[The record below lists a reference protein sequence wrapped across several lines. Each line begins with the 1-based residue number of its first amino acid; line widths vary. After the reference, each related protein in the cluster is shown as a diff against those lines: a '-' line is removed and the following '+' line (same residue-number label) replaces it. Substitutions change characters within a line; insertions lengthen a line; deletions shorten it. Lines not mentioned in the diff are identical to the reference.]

1 MVDVFAIVV
10 PAVAKLSKEDSQ
22 RVIEPV
28 WPLKVNSVE
37 FVPVHTVA
45 PPAIVPP
52 TDVGETVTVAVALF
66 VDEHAPL
73 VIIAL

>member
-1 MVDVFAIVV
+1 M
-10 PAVAKLSKEDSQ
+10 
-22 RVIEPV
+22 
-28 WPLKVNSVE
+28 VE

-52 TDVGETVTVAVALF
+52 ADAGETVTVAEALF

-73 VIIAL
+73 VITAL